1 FVLRYYI
8 FGSSVS
14 SSCFV
19 LIYYIDFGGSGEP
32 PFFSQHGQYI
42 LQLTIFLKKSIA
54 FYNFLPEILTRI
66 RLEFIF

>member
-1 FVLRYYI
+1 IFFVLRYYI

-42 LQLTIFLKKSIA
+42 LQLTKIKKSLKKV
-54 FYNFLPEILTRI
+54 LT
-66 RLEFIF
+66 FF